1 MVEKTARHPVRR
13 LTAKD
18 AAVLAAFGCQV
29 SPSETADLERLPSC
43 FARDVP
49 QPRPG
54 MGKVR
59 LRWVHQPDGAF
70 RPQRIDISFDGV
82 RMYESPS
89 PEALQKELQLLTD
102 VDVSPGP
109 HRLDS
114 VVEVS
119 GAGSGVFAYLNGYR
133 FETKNQR
140 TFSVE
145 PGTVQCISVVVHY
158 RGNLT
163 TPLNERPATQ
173 LTEEPAPGG

>member
-1 MVEKTARHPVRR
+1 MLRVVGVVLSA
-13 LTAKD
+13 L
-18 AAVLAAFGCQV
+18 AVLGCQV

-54 MGKVR
+54 RGKVR
-59 LRWVHQPDGAF
+59 LRWVLQPDGAF

-82 RMYESPS
+82 RMYESQS
-89 PEALQKELQLLTD
+89 AEALQKELLLLAD

-114 VVEVS
+114 LVEVS
-119 GAGSGVFAYLNGYR
+119 GVGSGVFAYLNGYR
-133 FETKNQR
+133 FETNNQR

-145 PGTVQCISVVVHY
+145 PGEVQCISVVLHY

-163 TPLNERPATQ
+163 TPLNERPAT
-173 LTEEPAPGG
+173 LFAEESAPGR